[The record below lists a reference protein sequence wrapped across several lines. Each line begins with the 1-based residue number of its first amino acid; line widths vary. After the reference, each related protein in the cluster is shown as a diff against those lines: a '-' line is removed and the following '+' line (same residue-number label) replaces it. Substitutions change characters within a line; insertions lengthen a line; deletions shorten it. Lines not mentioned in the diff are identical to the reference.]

1 MKIYQFIAENAA
13 QAVEQIRQ
21 QLGPRAVVLNIRQLP
36 AEGISRL
43 WSKPRIEVL
52 AGLEAAGSA
61 PATVLPPVGAGP
73 RLDVVDNDSSIIP
86 EASPLST
93 GLPAQKSLLSAAD
106 LFARQGESA
115 TQAPVKLS
123 GGAAGWRVPTML
135 QDMGLAPMHAHQF
148 VDHLQSRHGERP
160 PASLREEISIAC
172 SVLAEFWDRKPVPAT
187 GSSVHVF
194 VGPFGA
200 GKTTVICKWL
210 TQTTLL
216 AGHSA
221 RVWRLD
227 GATANTAESL
237 SVYGEI
243 LGVPVAR
250 SLTFGEGAPP
260 DIAFIDLPGVDWR
273 DAAAVRELARRL
285 TDLPPAQVHLVLNAA
300 YESSILQAQAQAF
313 RQLPVQDIVLTH
325 LDEEVRWG
333 KLWNL
338 VLGTNY
344 RVGWLSAGQNIPG
357 TFVAATAGEIIA
369 RQFALK

>member
-61 PATVLPPVGAGP
+61 PAAVSPPVGAGP
-73 RLDVVDNDSSIIP
+73 RLDVVDDASSIVP
-86 EASPLST
+86 GATPLSPS
-93 GLPAQKSLLSAAD
+93 LPAQKSLLSAAD
-106 LFARQGESA
+106 LFAGQEQSP

-123 GGAAGWRVPTML
+123 GGASGWRVPTML

-187 GSSVHVF
+187 ASSVHVF

-250 SLTFGEGAPP
+250 SLTFGEGTPP
-260 DIAFIDLPGVDWR
+260 DIGFIDLPGVDWR

-357 TFVAATAGEIIA
+357 TFVAATAGEVIA